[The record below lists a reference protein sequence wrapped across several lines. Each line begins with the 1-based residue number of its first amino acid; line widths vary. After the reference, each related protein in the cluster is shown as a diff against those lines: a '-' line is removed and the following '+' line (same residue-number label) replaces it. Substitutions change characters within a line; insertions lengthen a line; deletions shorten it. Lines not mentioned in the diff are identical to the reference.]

1 MKISVGNLSQT
12 VKEDELK
19 KLFSSYGEVSAV
31 HIKRDKKTNV
41 SLGYGSVEMAD
52 KDAEKAIKGLN
63 DKDVDGKKIVL
74 IDAEK
79 LQAQNQEKNWDKSG
93 GTGKIHGQ
101 KSGGFSGSTV
111 RRSGGGGRG
120 K

>member
-1 MKISVGNLSQT
+1 MKISIGNLSQT
-12 VKEDELK
+12 VKEDDLK
-19 KLFSSYGEVSAV
+19 KLFSSYGDVTAV
-31 HIKRDKKTNV
+31 HIKRDKKTNA
-41 SLGYGSVEMAD
+41 SLGYGSVEIPD
-52 KDAEKAIKGLN
+52 KEAEKAIKGLN
-63 DKDVDGKKIVL
+63 DKEIDGKKIVL
-74 IDAEK
+74 IDSEK
-79 LQAQNQEKNWDKSG
+79 LRVQNQDKNWDKSS